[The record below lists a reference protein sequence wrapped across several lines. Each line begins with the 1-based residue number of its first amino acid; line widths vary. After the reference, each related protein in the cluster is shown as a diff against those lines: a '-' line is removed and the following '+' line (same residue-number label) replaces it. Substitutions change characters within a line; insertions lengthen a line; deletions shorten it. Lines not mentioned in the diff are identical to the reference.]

1 MPLPLAAVGIATV
14 GQALA
19 GISMFV
25 ISKVGDQIIDAI
37 VGDTPKSALDYAK
50 VQLMRGKIYDWTFDF
65 MKYPIS
71 ADTSYVV
78 SGISDESLVEWMIKA
93 VELTTLIGMFVGNE
107 VAEEM
112 LMEMIQEA
120 WSQSVQATVGGALL
134 SIFSYYR
141 GSYPVQQGEI
151 DRIME
156 IWEDIDEHLRTWLL
170 ATTGEHIYTLIYR
183 ILLGFKRRL
192 DEDYRNVQAQ
202 IPVYLEKCET
212 LVNFFNLQARDILQ
226 YHYTRVLNSLLDS
239 VDRLII
245 MGDNIMERVIG
256 RINEIEMDLDAHKR
270 LYNHNVISPD
280 TFLNLIN
287 HQVMLLDA
295 TRDSYNTMMN
305 FITSSID
312 NMISSF
318 NIPDVKTYIDNVL
331 RNIYERTC
339 HVREALKYDYDLE
352 SITKAIDTVSV
363 LRQYGSPE
371 YTSPATPAVEI
382 PAVKEFRLLDV
393 AEISLE
399 DMWTYRGW
407 LLLRDESYISLTD
420 AWEAEMTYSIGDTSS
435 ISMED
440 IWGYATH
447 EGLTLSDSSSISLD
461 DMWGYTA
468 PFQYSLSD
476 NSTISLEDI
485 WVYTGTRT
493 LALNDGSNISLD
505 DAWGYTFR
513 PEYVLS
519 DISSILFEDMWIYT
533 LHRGLRLE
541 DSSGILLDDT
551 WSYASRLD
559 CSLSDSCTITLEDIW
574 CLEILDTASVTFSD
588 TWEYTVITEGP
599 GPI

>member
-1 MPLPLAAVGIATV
+1 MPIPLAGLAGIAV

-19 GISMFV
+19 GIAVFT
-25 ISKVGDQIIDAI
+25 ISKVGDAIIDAI
-37 VGDTPKSALDYAK
+37 IGDSPKSAVDYGK
-50 VQLMRGKIYDWTFDF
+50 VQIARGKIAEWTFDF
-65 MKYPIS
+65 MRYPIS
-71 ADTSYVV
+71 VDTSYVV
-78 SGISDESLVEWMIKA
+78 SGITDEALIEWMVKA
-93 VELTTLIGMFVGNE
+93 IELTTLLGVFVGNE

-112 LMEMIQEA
+112 VMEMIQEA

-270 LYNHNVISPD
+270 LYDHEVISPD

-318 NIPDVKTYIDNVL
+318 TLPDVKTSIDNVL
-331 RNIYERTC
+331 RNIYDRTC
-339 HVREALKYDYDLE
+339 RVHEAIRYDYDLE
-352 SITKAIDTVSV
+352 SITRAIDTISV

-371 YTSPATPAVEI
+371 YIAPYKSGTAEVRG
-382 PAVKEFRLLDV
+382 RLFG
-393 AEISLE
+393 LE
-399 DMWTYRGW
+399 D
-407 LLLRDESYISLTD
+407 SI
-420 AWEAEMTYSIGDTSS
+420 EMSV
-435 ISMED
+435 ED
-440 IWGYATH
+440 IWAT
-447 EGLTLSDSSSISLD
+447 
-461 DMWGYTA
+461 
-468 PFQYSLSD
+468 
-476 NSTISLEDI
+476 
-485 WVYTGTRT
+485 V
-493 LALNDGSNISLD
+493 
-505 DAWGYTFR
+505 
-513 PEYVLS
+513 
-519 DISSILFEDMWIYT
+519 
-533 LHRGLRLE
+533 
-541 DSSGILLDDT
+541 
-551 WSYASRLD
+551 
-559 CSLSDSCTITLEDIW
+559 
-574 CLEILDTASVTFSD
+574 
-588 TWEYTVITEGP
+588 
-599 GPI
+599 

>member
-1 MPLPLAAVGIATV
+1 MPIPLLGIGMASVGW
-14 GQALA
+14 ALA
-19 GISMFV
+19 GVSMFV
-25 ISKVGDQIIDAI
+25 ISKVGDAIIDAI
-37 VGDTPKSALDYAK
+37 VGDSPKSAIDYGK
-50 VQLMRGKIYDWTFDF
+50 VQIARGKIAEWTFDF
-65 MKYPIS
+65 MRYPIS
-71 ADTSYVV
+71 VDTSYVV
-78 SGISDESLVEWMIKA
+78 SGITDEALIEWMVKA
-93 VELTTLIGMFVGNE
+93 VELTTLLGVFVGNE

-112 LMEMIQEA
+112 IMEMIQEA

-141 GSYPVQQGEI
+141 GSYPPQQGEI

-202 IPVYLEKCET
+202 IPIYLEKCET

-270 LYNHNVISPD
+270 LYDHEVISPD

-318 NIPDVKTYIDNVL
+318 TLPDVKTSIDNVL
-331 RNIYERTC
+331 RNIYDRTC
-339 HVREALKYDYDLE
+339 RVHEAIRYDYDLE
-352 SITKAIDTVSV
+352 SITRAIDTISV

-371 YTSPATPAVEI
+371 YIAPYKSGTAEVRG
-382 PAVKEFRLLDV
+382 RLFG
-393 AEISLE
+393 LE
-399 DMWTYRGW
+399 D
-407 LLLRDESYISLTD
+407 SI
-420 AWEAEMTYSIGDTSS
+420 EMSV
-435 ISMED
+435 ED
-440 IWGYATH
+440 IWAT
-447 EGLTLSDSSSISLD
+447 
-461 DMWGYTA
+461 
-468 PFQYSLSD
+468 
-476 NSTISLEDI
+476 
-485 WVYTGTRT
+485 V
-493 LALNDGSNISLD
+493 
-505 DAWGYTFR
+505 
-513 PEYVLS
+513 
-519 DISSILFEDMWIYT
+519 
-533 LHRGLRLE
+533 
-541 DSSGILLDDT
+541 
-551 WSYASRLD
+551 
-559 CSLSDSCTITLEDIW
+559 
-574 CLEILDTASVTFSD
+574 
-588 TWEYTVITEGP
+588 
-599 GPI
+599 